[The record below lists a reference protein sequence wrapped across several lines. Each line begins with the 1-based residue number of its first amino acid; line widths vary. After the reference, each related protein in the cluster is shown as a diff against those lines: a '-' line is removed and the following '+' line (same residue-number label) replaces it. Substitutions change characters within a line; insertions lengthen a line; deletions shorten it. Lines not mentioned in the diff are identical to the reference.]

1 MPTVFEAI
9 KDSFSTLPRDIYAG
23 IVDEGFD
30 EGTNLGVLN
39 TARALFRNDVPDS
52 KTVAE
57 LQQIWGVTPDDAR
70 AALWDARLREAELSL
85 AGWLQ
90 TMRGMDSQ
98 QAFGHAMRALVP
110 AVEASPNLLAF
121 WKDPEKLADAAGL
134 S

>member
-1 MPTVFEAI
+1 MSMVFEAI

-23 IVDEGFD
+23 VVDKGFD
-30 EGTNLGVLN
+30 EGANLGVLN

-52 KTVAE
+52 RTVAE

-70 AALWDARLREAELSL
+70 AALWDAKLREAELSL

-110 AVEASPNLLAF
+110 AVEASPNLLSL
-121 WKDPEKLADAAGL
+121 WKEPEKLADAAGL